1 MYNAM
6 NNLTY
11 NETKVNLEYKALHG
25 FYWMLYCLTTG
36 YTTVLLLSHGFSSS
50 VIGVIAAVSS
60 ILAAVG
66 QLAVGN
72 LTDKCSRVTWK
83 NIYLMIG
90 ALEGATLAVL
100 AVFKGAAVVNA
111 ICFPLFT
118 ILMYLQMPLVNSAVF
133 HYTSRGLKVDFG
145 SARGMGSLTYAFI
158 SFVAGQLIVR
168 VGESVIIYLSIL
180 VTAGMLLDVFFMP
193 CAKDA
198 PLSCAEKNA
207 EEAEASA
214 ASAPVSSGSGTDAAA
229 ADGSPQAASTA
240 SKADAVSN
248 DDAAS
253 GKSIGN
259 IFGFAGRYPDFM
271 LVLAGSILLMSFHN
285 IGHTY
290 MIQIMEAVDGNSATM
305 GTAFSIEAIMELPVM
320 FGFYKLIK
328 KVSADNLMIVA
339 GTAFTL
345 KALTYLL
352 ASSVTALYLA
362 QILQMFSNA
371 IFILASVYYADKK
384 MAPEDKVTGQSYM
397 TASISIGAVLGNFL
411 GGQVLNAAGL
421 HLMLLF
427 AFLLAAA
434 GTLIVVIGVK
444 AGSRRGADAR

>member
-1 MYNAM
+1 MYNVM

-90 ALEGATLAVL
+90 ALEGAALAVL
-100 AVFKGAAVVNA
+100 AVFKGTAVVNA

-229 ADGSPQAASTA
+229 ADGSPQ
-240 SKADAVSN
+240 
-248 DDAAS
+248 DDSAS

-290 MIQIMEAVDGNSATM
+290 MIQIMEAVGGNSATM

-339 GTAFTL
+339 GAAFTL
-345 KALTYLL
+345 KSLTYLL

-427 AFLLAAA
+427 AFLLAAS

>member
-6 NNLTY
+6 NNLMY

-90 ALEGATLAVL
+90 ALEGAALAVL
-100 AVFKGAAVVNA
+100 AVFKGTAIVNA

-168 VGESVIIYLSIL
+168 VDESVIIYLSIL

-198 PLSCAEKNA
+198 PLSRAEKNA
-207 EEAEASA
+207 NDAEVGA

-229 ADGSPQAASTA
+229 NGSPHA
-240 SKADAVSN
+240 
-248 DDAAS
+248 DAAS

-290 MIQIMEAVDGNSATM
+290 MIQIMEAVGGNSATM

-339 GTAFTL
+339 GAAFTL

-427 AFLLAAA
+427 SFLMAAA

>member
-90 ALEGATLAVL
+90 ALEGAALAVL
-100 AVFKGAAVVNA
+100 AVFKGTAVVNA

-198 PLSCAEKNA
+198 PLSRAEKNA
-207 EEAEASA
+207 
-214 ASAPVSSGSGTDAAA
+214 
-229 ADGSPQAASTA
+229 
-240 SKADAVSN
+240 

-253 GKSIGN
+253 GKSIGS
-259 IFGFAGRYPDFM
+259 ILGFAGRYPDFM

-290 MIQIMEAVDGNSATM
+290 MIQIMEAVGGNSATM

-328 KVSADNLMIVA
+328 KVSADNLMIVSGA
-339 GTAFTL
+339 AFTL

-421 HLMLLF
+421 YLMLLF
-427 AFLLAAA
+427 SFLLAAA

>member
-50 VIGVIAAVSS
+50 VIGIIAAVSS

-90 ALEGATLAVL
+90 ALEGAALAVL
-100 AVFKGAAVVNA
+100 AVFKGTAIVNA

-168 VGESVIIYLSIL
+168 MGESVIIYLSIL
-180 VTAGMLLDVFFMP
+180 VTAGMLLDVFVMP

-198 PLSCAEKNA
+198 PLSRAAKNA
-207 EEAEASA
+207 DEAEVSA
-214 ASAPVSSGSGTDAAA
+214 ASAPASAGSGTDTAAA
-229 ADGSPQAASTA
+229 GGSPQ
-240 SKADAVSN
+240 
-248 DDAAS
+248 DDSAS

-259 IFGFAGRYPDFM
+259 ILGFAGRYPDFM

-290 MIQIMEAVDGNSATM
+290 MIQIMEAVGGNSATM

-339 GTAFTL
+339 GAAFTL

-427 AFLLAAA
+427 SFLMAAA

>member
-72 LTDKCSRVTWK
+72 LTDKCNRVTWK

-90 ALEGATLAVL
+90 ALEGAALAVL

-193 CAKDA
+193 CAKEA
-198 PLSCAEKNA
+198 SLSRAEKNA
-207 EEAEASA
+207 
-214 ASAPVSSGSGTDAAA
+214 
-229 ADGSPQAASTA
+229 
-240 SKADAVSN
+240 

-259 IFGFAGRYPDFM
+259 ILGFAGRYPDFM

-290 MIQIMEAVDGNSATM
+290 MIQIMEAVGGNSATM

-339 GTAFTL
+339 GAAFTL

>member
-50 VIGVIAAVSS
+50 VIGVIAAVSN

-90 ALEGATLAVL
+90 ALEGAALAVL

-168 VGESVIIYLSIL
+168 MGESVIIYLSIL

-198 PLSCAEKNA
+198 PLSRAAKNA
-207 EEAEASA
+207 DEAEVSA
-214 ASAPVSSGSGTDAAA
+214 ASAPASAGSGTDTAAA
-229 ADGSPQAASTA
+229 GGSPQ
-240 SKADAVSN
+240 
-248 DDAAS
+248 DDSAS

-259 IFGFAGRYPDFM
+259 ILGFAGRYPDFM

-290 MIQIMEAVDGNSATM
+290 MIQIMEAVGGNSATM

-339 GTAFTL
+339 GAAFTL

-427 AFLLAAA
+427 SFLMAAA

>member
-1 MYNAM
+1 M
-6 NNLTY
+6 Y
-11 NETKVNLEYKALHG
+11 NETKVNLAYKALHG

-50 VIGVIAAVSS
+50 IIGVIAAVSS

-72 LTDKCSRVTWK
+72 FTDRCRRITWK
-83 NIYLMIG
+83 NIFLIIG
-90 ALEGATLAVL
+90 ALEAVSLAVL
-100 AVFKGAAVVNA
+100 VICKDMAVINAVF
-111 ICFPLFT
+111 FPLFT
-118 ILMYLQMPLVNSAVF
+118 ILMYFQMPLVNSAVF
-133 HYTSRGLKVDFG
+133 YYTSRGMKVDFG

-168 VGESVIIYLSIL
+168 IGESVIIYLSIL
-180 VTAGMLLDVFFMP
+180 VLAGMLLDVLLMP
-193 CAKDA
+193 CRAESRDA
-198 PLSCAEKNA
+198 AEAIAAPEETAAA
-207 EEAEASA
+207 EATDRTLASSSEDSGITAPEASA
-214 ASAPVSSGSGTDAAA
+214 RGGIV
-229 ADGSPQAASTA
+229 
-240 SKADAVSN
+240 
-248 DDAAS
+248 
-253 GKSIGN
+253 
-259 IFGFAGRYPDFM
+259 GFAARYPDFM
-271 LVLAGSILLMSFHN
+271 LVLAGSILLMAFHN

-290 MIQIMEAVDGNSATM
+290 MIQIMESVGGDSATM
-305 GTAFSIEAIMELPVM
+305 GTAFSIEAIMELPIM

-328 KVSADNLMIVA
+328 HVSADNLMIVS
-339 GTAFTL
+339 GIAFAL

-352 ASSVTALYLA
+352 ATSVTALYLA

-384 MAPEDKVTGQSYM
+384 MDAEDKVTGQSYM

-411 GGQVLNAAGL
+411 GGQVLSAAGL

-434 GTLIVVIGVK
+434 GTVIITLGVRFS
-444 AGSRRGADAR
+444 ARRSRG

>member
-36 YTTVLLLSHGFSSS
+36 YTTVLLLSHSFSSS

-90 ALEGATLAVL
+90 ALEGAALAVL
-100 AVFKGAAVVNA
+100 AVFKGTAVVNA

-193 CAKDA
+193 CAKEA
-198 PLSCAEKNA
+198 SLSRAEKNA
-207 EEAEASA
+207 
-214 ASAPVSSGSGTDAAA
+214 
-229 ADGSPQAASTA
+229 
-240 SKADAVSN
+240 

-253 GKSIGN
+253 GKSIGS
-259 IFGFAGRYPDFM
+259 ILGFAGRYPDFM

-290 MIQIMEAVDGNSATM
+290 MIQIMEAVGGNSATM

-339 GTAFTL
+339 GAAFTL

-352 ASSVTALYLA
+352 ASSVMALYLA

-427 AFLLAAA
+427 SFLLAAA